1 MYRHHNLPKHVAHNW
16 QFCIRTCSSLPAH
29 TIIWLSVII
38 WTTTITHSVYSI
50 LIQHGY
56 GAGIH
61 RHCWLQVKDHLKKL
75 VLKCYLKL
83 CTVSRVGFL
92 SCVCAHHYVQLLYT
106 TDNPQNCPQRRNE
119 SQPQVTCIEYFGS
132 LNMWLLKYAH
142 GQINRHIDMKII
154 INQCMLWQNTHKRTA
169 ITNVNGNKT
178 CNINC
183 N

>member
-1 MYRHHNLPKHVAHNW
+1 MYHFAHNW
-16 QFCIRTCSSLPAH
+16 QFCIRACSSLPAH

-38 WTTTITHSVYSI
+38 WTTTVTHSVYSI

-92 SCVCAHHYVQLLYT
+92 SCVCEHHYVQLLYT
-106 TDNPQNCPQRRNE
+106 TDNPRNCPQRRNE
-119 SQPQVTCIEYFGS
+119 SQPQVTRIENFVKSEHVVIEIRPWTDQQTYRHKDY
-132 LNMWLLKYAH
+132 NQPKYA
-142 GQINRHIDMKII
+142 
-154 INQCMLWQNTHKRTA
+154 
-169 ITNVNGNKT
+169 ITKYT
-178 CNINC
+178 
-183 N
+183 